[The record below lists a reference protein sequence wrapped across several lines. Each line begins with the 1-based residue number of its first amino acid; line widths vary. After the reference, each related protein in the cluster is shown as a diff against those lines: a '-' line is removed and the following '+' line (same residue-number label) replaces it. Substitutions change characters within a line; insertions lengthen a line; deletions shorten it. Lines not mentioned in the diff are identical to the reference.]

1 MPFILSALETP
12 AEALEDTRAYLAVCF
27 AGIPLIVMYNT
38 VSSFFRGMGNTRAPM
53 IFIAIS
59 GLLNIFLDFLLIGH
73 YHMGA
78 AGAAWGTL
86 SSEGL
91 SVLLALF
98 FLRVKFA
105 PSTWPWKTSGRERNG
120 SARSW
125 VSAFPFPARTAS
137 SRSPSSSSPPLPTAA
152 AWKQPLP

>member
-1 MPFILSALETP
+1 
-12 AEALEDTRAYLAVCF
+12 
-27 AGIPLIVMYNT
+27 
-38 VSSFFRGMGNTRAPM
+38 MGNTRAPM

-105 PSTWPWKTSGRERNG
+105 PLHLALEDFRPGKKWIRQILGIGIPISCQDGLIQISFLIITAIANSRGVEAAAAVGIVEKS
-120 SARSW
+120 SAS
-125 VSAFPFPARTAS
+125 
-137 SRSPSSSSPPLPTAA
+137 SSSSPRP
-152 AWKQPLP
+152 